1 MLTFEWISTQFVAI
15 VLTLCML
22 TFAYKDNIFFRFAEY
37 TFTGW
42 GIGWTVWVAIETLY
56 VEGITPMFTNPM
68 PSLFIGLILGL
79 MMWTIVIPY
88 KKTQFLIRWPTAVM
102 AGTGLALTVTAETDA
117 NIISQL
123 SSTFGLSISGTSTG
137 ISNLI
142 LALLVFV
149 ALMYFFF
156 SSVRGLTEKTPLR
169 QFFRFGRWMIMF
181 AIGIYFGSALMGDA
195 IKFIQRINEIFVG
208 IRMLLA

>member
-1 MLTFEWISTQFVAI
+1 MLNFEWMSTHFVSI
-15 VLTLCML
+15 FLTLAML

-42 GIGWTVWVAIETLY
+42 GIGWSVWVAIDTLY
-56 VEGITPMFTNPM
+56 TESINPIFTKPT
-68 PSLFIGLILGL
+68 PSLIIGLILGL

-88 KKTQFLIRWPTAVM
+88 RKTQFLLRWPTAVL
-102 AGTGLALTVTAETDA
+102 AGTGLALTVTAEVDA

-123 SSTFGLSISGTSTG
+123 NRTFTLSISGTSDG

-142 LALLVFV
+142 LAVMAIV
-149 ALMYFFF
+149 SLMYFFF
-156 SSVRGLTEKTPLR
+156 SSVRGVTERAPMK

-195 IKFIQRINEIFVG
+195 IKFIQRINELFVSIG
-208 IRMLLA
+208 QLFV